1 MPTRTGDNSICTRVA
16 GSCIFKTMKSRFY
29 SYQKENFLLI
39 YSLVILI
46 SDINLNHLDPSYKC
60 NVASKR
66 LRLIKMSD
74 HYGDD
79 SQSAS
84 DQEELVGETD
94 IDDDYSDTEEMQ
106 FTFCKSNIEIERTR
120 NTNGDDD
127 GSMHIHTIQS
137 KFIFFGMVVTL
148 FLSAFV
154 LLICFPLYLQ
164 QLNVGQKKS
173 AYGALLFVSTL
184 ITLLLML
191 STLVGWWIL
200 KWNVVL
206 YKLPLPWRR

>member
-1 MPTRTGDNSICTRVA
+1 M
-16 GSCIFKTMKSRFY
+16 
-29 SYQKENFLLI
+29 
-39 YSLVILI
+39 SLVFYIQTYLSQYTPNQINTQLRFIFYLFLI
-46 SDINLNHLDPSYKC
+46 PDINLNQLQPAYSC
-60 NVASKR
+60 NVVSKR
-66 LRLIKMSD
+66 MPLIKMSD
-74 HYGDD
+74 HYGDE

-106 FTFCKSNIEIERTR
+106 FTFCKSNIVDENSLDT
-120 NTNGDDD
+120 NTDNASNNGMQKH
-127 GSMHIHTIQS
+127 SIQS

-164 QLNVGQKKS
+164 QLNVGEKKT
-173 AYGALLFVSTL
+173 AYGALLFVSAL
-184 ITLLLML
+184 ITLLLVL
-191 STLVGWWIL
+191 SALAVWWIL
-200 KWNVVL
+200 KWNIAL